1 METSKR
7 TVGDVSLT
15 IHTVNTV
22 VIGAG
27 VAGLNAAERLHELG
41 CDDFAV
47 VTTKTGGASGDPPSA
62 KSTYYRMGM
71 SWDDP
76 DSPAS
81 FAKDLCEGGMT
92 HGDLA
97 YVEAVNSIPAFLHLA
112 AKGVPF
118 PRDEYGTYLGAGK
131 HGRVASAGPQ
141 TSAVMAEKSL
151 QRARRDHARILNR
164 HTALAVLVAGDGAEK
179 TAIGVL
185 AVDLNKASDP
195 AASLVVFNCL
205 NVVLATGGVG
215 AAFEHTVHTA
225 ASPGGIGLGIK
236 AGAAA
241 ANLTETR
248 FGLTIAKAR
257 RPLAGNYQRAI
268 PSYYSVGKGARTE
281 ELFLA
286 NYFHATKQIASA
298 VFLKGEHWPFSTA
311 RLQALGPSIIDIAV
325 HKEIAS
331 GRRVYVNFSQ
341 NIKGQDIGQFNIS
354 QLDPQAREFL
364 EKTGTVQFS
373 PYDRLRH
380 LDPACI
386 DALLDFKVDL
396 REPQEV
402 ALCAE
407 DTFGGLA
414 VDASWETNVH
424 HLFAVGDVACT
435 HGNPP
440 DGAELN
446 AGQVGGIRAAERI
459 VRHYG
464 APPLPLERFLAVAT
478 PQIEAEVAGLRRY
491 VYGPTEAPSVRNV
504 QREIQERTSA
514 AAGMIRGV
522 TGAAGAIADARR
534 LYDSIRTGAQRLS
547 RPGEFVAA
555 VENELL
561 CLTQLALLES
571 LKAYIEHGG
580 GSRGAYLILDERGD
594 ATVLTRRGAELRHR
608 NENMG
613 FRNQIVAVTLR
624 SGTDFAV
631 NVVPVRP
638 IPTKAAGPLPG

>member
-1 METSKR
+1 M
-7 TVGDVSLT
+7 
-15 IHTVNTV
+15 
-22 VIGAG
+22 
-27 VAGLNAAERLHELG
+27 
-41 CDDFAV
+41 
-47 VTTKTGGASGDPPSA
+47 TG
-62 KSTYYRMGM
+62 
-71 SWDDP
+71 
-76 DSPAS
+76 
-81 FAKDLCEGGMT
+81 EGT
-92 HGDLA
+92 
-97 YVEAVNSIPAFLHLA
+97 
-112 AKGVPF
+112 
-118 PRDEYGTYLGAGK
+118 
-131 HGRVASAGPQ
+131 
-141 TSAVMAEKSL
+141 
-151 QRARRDHARILNR
+151 
-164 HTALAVLVAGDGAEK
+164 EK

-195 AASLVVFNCL
+195 TAALVVFNCL
-205 NVVLATGGVG
+205 NVILATGGMG
-215 AAFEHTVHTA
+215 AAFEHTIHAA
-225 ASPGGIGLGIK
+225 ASPSGIGLGIK

-248 FGLTIAKAR
+248 FGLTLAKAR

-286 NYFHATKQIASA
+286 NYFHTTKQIASA
-298 VFLKGEHWPFSTA
+298 VFLKGEHWPFSTT

-325 HKEIAS
+325 HKEIAA
-331 GRRVYVNFSQ
+331 GRRVFVNFSQ

-380 LDPACI
+380 LDPTCI

-402 ALCAE
+402 MLCAE
-407 DTFGGLA
+407 DTFGGIA
-414 VDASWETNVH
+414 VNLWWETNVR

-440 DGAELN
+440 EGAELN

-459 VRHYG
+459 ARHYG
-464 APPLPLERFLAVAT
+464 ATPLPLDRFLTLAS
-478 PQIEAEVAGLRRY
+478 PQIESEISSMRRY
-491 VYGPTEAPSVRNV
+491 VYGPIEAPSVRNV
-504 QREIQERTSA
+504 QKEIQQRTSA

-522 TGAAGAIADARR
+522 GSVAGAIADARR
-534 LYDSIRTGAQRLS
+534 LYESIRTGAQRLS
-547 RPGEFVAA
+547 RPAEFVAA
-555 VENELL
+555 IENELL
-561 CLTQLALLES
+561 CLSQLALLES

-594 ATVLTRRGAELRHR
+594 ATVLTKRGSELRHR

-613 FRNQIVAVTLR
+613 LRNQIVEVSLA
-624 SGTDFAV
+624 SGADFAV
-631 NVVPVRP
+631 NIVPVRP
-638 IPTKAAGPLPG
+638 IPAKSAEPRSG